1 MNKHSRKP
9 LRLDR
14 TTIRSLTKR
23 DLSSIAGAFRLG
35 TAPYDPKSALAGCP
49 PPQSYPL
56 ACISYLLDCTIGTA
70 NCTTTIVSAAC

>member
-23 DLSSIAGAFRLG
+23 DLSSIAGAFRIG
-35 TAPYDPKSALAGCP
+35 TGDWNPKSALIGCP

-56 ACISYLLDCTIGTA
+56 ACISYGADDCTIASFVSCTIASTA
-70 NCTTTIVSAAC
+70 C